1 MTDYHDKWNLSLPVG
16 ISLEYW
22 NIMLNFRYYMGLVD
36 IGGWKLDDG
45 KKCLTNSLWLTLGY
59 RIKLLKNM

>member
-1 MTDYHDKWNLSLPVG
+1 MTDYPDKWNLSLPVG

-36 IGGWKLDDG
+36 IVGWKLDDG
-45 KKCLTNSLWLTLGY
+45 KKCLTNSLWLKLGY